1 MKQKDYISITD
12 LQSVERM
19 LTTAEVEYNEENWDG
34 LLVVTTENGVVFEF
48 EDNGEL
54 KALYA
59 EP

>member
-12 LQSVERM
+12 LQSLERM

>member
-1 MKQKDYISITD
+1 MKQKDYLAITD

-19 LTTAEVEYNEENWDG
+19 LTTVEVEYNEENWDG

-48 EDNGEL
+48 TDNGEL